1 MMGIN
6 ITTERVKVG
15 DKLVV
20 TRDGRTNLMTVH
32 HISPAG
38 SMGRRESAGPSI
50 GAWIRPGGYGLF
62 FDYSTT
68 GVQVRALGPE
78 ECEEFVADGSC
89 IHSDH
94 TA

>member
-6 ITTERVKVG
+6 LTTERVKVG

-20 TRDGRTNLMTVH
+20 TRDGRTNLMEVYS
-32 HISPAG
+32 IDPAG
-38 SMGRRESAGPSI
+38 SMGRREPAGPRI
-50 GAWIRPGGYGLF
+50 GAWIRPGGYSVT
-62 FDYSTT
+62 FDYSTA
-68 GVQVRALGPE
+68 GLAVRLLGPE

-94 TA
+94 TR